1 MNESFSDSIMFALL
15 YYVIICYIY
24 FFSRPDLSRGVVALV
39 GAGGS
44 ALGPVEMLLDD
55 CGLLLDI
62 VGLGVLDR
70 EAEVVKD
77 GEKESD
83 DG

>member
-1 MNESFSDSIMFALL
+1 M
-15 YYVIICYIY
+15 
-24 FFSRPDLSRGVVALV
+24 ALV

-44 ALGPVEMLLDD
+44 ALGPVEMLLND